1 MLFPLLIAL
10 HSHDVHHFRLTR
22 KSGTVQKTVAAE
34 ILILYEYGILNY
46 ILYYNYMVY
55 FNVYIYIHIIHII
68 YLYILYINIYIFIF
82 TSIPGSSTLA
92 FRVAFRGVPLGP
104 TCAARKAA
112 VAAIKAAGNSTEE
125 ARAMARAARAD
136 RRLISFHYCHYS

>member
-1 MLFPLLIAL
+1 
-10 HSHDVHHFRLTR
+10 
-22 KSGTVQKTVAAE
+22 
-34 ILILYEYGILNY
+34 
-46 ILYYNYMVY
+46 MVY
-55 FNVYIYIHIIHII
+55 FNVYIYIHII
-68 YLYILYINIYIFIF
+68 NICIFIF

-125 ARAMARAARAD
+125 VRAVARAARAA
-136 RRLISFHYCHYS
+136 RRLVSFRYCHYS